1 MKTRII
7 LACLV
12 VAAISGCQAPAPKPS
27 ITDDTIVSSEVNGTT
42 LTHRHAVTPPR
53 EFKPINK
60 EYRALYGA
68 AVMSTPG
75 FGGNEIRRLQP
86 GGTYNILGQVENFWM
101 AVAERGR
108 GEMIGYVPLR
118 SVVPSERYE
127 QTIKR
132 PRPVRRAAP
141 KAEKKNDCVAV
152 GSSGTACRNA
162 DSGTWIID

>member
-1 MKTRII
+1 MKIRIT
-7 LACLV
+7 LVCLV

-42 LTHRHAVTPPR
+42 LTHRHAVTAPR
-53 EFKPINK
+53 QFKPINK

-75 FGGNEIRRLQP
+75 FGGTEIRRLQS
-86 GGTYNILGQVENFWM
+86 GATYNVLGQVENFWM
-101 AVAERGR
+101 AIAERGR
-108 GEMIGYVPLR
+108 GEMLGYVPLR

-127 QTIKR
+127 QTIRR
-132 PRPVRRAAP
+132 PRPAHRAAP
-141 KAEKKNDCVAV
+141 KKVKKDNCVAV
-152 GSSGTACRNA
+152 GSSSTACRNA